1 MSRSSRR
8 DFSLVEIKKH
18 DQPTDL
24 WMVLYNK
31 VYDVT
36 DFCKYH
42 LGGIEVLYD
51 CGGSDATEAFED
63 VGHSDFAVE
72 MLQPYL
78 IGQVV
83 VDEQKEYHKFAKEDD
98 SLGSDVVESIKFD
111 DSKSE
116 GFTEYFLRRV
126 QESTNVMVLSVVA
139 LSSFVLLV
147 LVHLSR

>member
-8 DFSLVEIKKH
+8 DYSLLEIKKH

-51 CGGSDATEAFED
+51 CGGSDATQAFED

-78 IGQVV
+78 IGQVIA
-83 VDEQKEYHKFAKEDD
+83 DEQREYHTLPKD
-98 SLGSDVVESIKFD
+98 SQEGTEVIESIKFD
-111 DSKSE
+111 ELESFENFND
-116 GFTEYFLRRV
+116 YILRRV
-126 QESTNVMVLSVVA
+126 IESTNLTVLAIVA
-139 LSSFVLLV
+139 LSSFILLV
-147 LVHLSR
+147 LIHTSR